1 MQTFYLSI
9 YVNIILGIATVSMV
23 FGPRVISYYRKKKKL
38 KERQKITALRRLI
51 RTELA
56 TYFKDLKK

>member
-38 KERQKITALRRLI
+38 KERQKITTLKRLI
-51 RTELA
+51 RAELA